1 MLAFLVESKAKFELT
16 DFSLMDITLMCT
28 RCVWRVL

>member
-1 MLAFLVESKAKFELT
+1 LVESKAKFELK

-28 RCVWRVL
+28 GCFWRFSG